1 MVTFGDAKD
10 SIYRGLRSL
19 PRQPYLGCPSSACP
33 PRIGVWTCA
42 AWPW

>member
-1 MVTFGDAKD
+1 MVTFGDAKY
-10 SIYRGLRSL
+10 SIYQGLRSL
-19 PRQPYLGCPSSACP
+19 PRRPYLAGMAP